1 MIEAFVN
8 GEDLHATT
16 ASIVL
21 DKPEKDITKSDRQ
34 TGESA

>member
-8 GEDLHATT
+8 GEDRLAMT

-34 TGESA
+34 TGKSA